1 MSKLFKDGAALLRIY
16 TVEKDQINGMP
27 LYEWLVQKAVAENLS
42 GATVLR
48 GIGGFCSSNPVIIP
62 ELHSFEINQ
71 PVIVEII
78 DLEKELERFVLQIDH
93 LIPCGLM
100 TLQPLQTRYYG
111 KRKKNE

>member
-1 MSKLFKDGAALLRIY
+1 MSELFRDGAAMLRIY

-42 GATVLR
+42 GATVLH

-78 DLEKELERFVLQIDH
+78 DLESELEKFVKKIDSI
-93 LIPCGLM
+93 IPCGLM
-100 TLQPLQTRYYG
+100 TLQPIKTRYYG
-111 KRKKNE
+111 KRKK